1 MTAGNPFSVWLR
13 NAPSLKELRSAHFFV
28 TKRKKYSVI
37 FEGVFR
43 CVFGSRFVNCH
54 YVVFFFSWVRKIHFL
69 FFFLLNNARKEE
81 WKRVSIARVVKQK
94 SKKKNRN
101 DLLVHS
107 FSTGA

>member
-54 YVVFFFSWVRKIHFL
+54 YVVFFFL
-69 FFFLLNNARKEE
+69 GEE
-81 WKRVSIARVVKQK
+81 
-94 SKKKNRN
+94 N
-101 DLLVHS
+101 S
-107 FSTGA
+107 FSLLLFIKQRKKRGMETRFHSARCKAKR